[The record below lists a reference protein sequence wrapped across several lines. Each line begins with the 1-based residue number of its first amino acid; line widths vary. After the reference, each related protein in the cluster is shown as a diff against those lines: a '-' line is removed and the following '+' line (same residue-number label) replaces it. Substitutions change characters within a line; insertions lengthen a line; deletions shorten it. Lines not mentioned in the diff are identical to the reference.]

1 MAMKFDPE
9 TLEIIKAKSEQNQ
22 EGGLYLL
29 VEHGIWNGSPSLQA
43 DVFLEFTDALKVF
56 ERRVK
61 DCKAY
66 FKEWCDIDQIEDD
79 LTLNKDA
86 EQAHYESYQRGNS
99 DRLYDEIY
107 IRKVKVNRN
116 DK

>member
-22 EGGLYLL
+22 EGELYLL
-29 VEHGIWNGSPSLQA
+29 IEHGVWDGDLSLKVE
-43 DVFLEFTDALKVF
+43 VFLEFTDALKVF
-56 ERRVK
+56 EQMVK
-61 DCKAY
+61 DCKVD

-79 LTLNKDA
+79 LILNKDT

-99 DRLYDEIY
+99 GRLYDEIY
-107 IRKVKVNRN
+107 IRKVKVN
-116 DK
+116 